1 MTNFGIIEIDEL
13 LADFIRRTTI
23 GREKKKKCNINF
35 IRLKRGGTVVS
46 ARISAKESTGR
57 RNRPRR
63 YPGQE
68 DTKTKGTTGVL
79 RNQRV
84 YLIN

>member
-1 MTNFGIIEIDEL
+1 MDDELFGIME
-13 LADFIRRTTI
+13 
-23 GREKKKKCNINF
+23 KKKCNINF
-35 IRLKRGGTVVS
+35 IRFGRGGTVVS

-63 YPGQE
+63 YSGQE
-68 DTKTKGTTGVL
+68 DTKTKETTWCRLSETGGSIPEGL
-79 RNQRV
+79 